1 MVIRARVF
9 VMTELGEAVAMKRIL
24 GAEVEVGKMRKDYTQ

>member
-1 MVIRARVF
+1 MAA
-9 VMTELGEAVAMKRIL
+9 LAEAANAMKRIL